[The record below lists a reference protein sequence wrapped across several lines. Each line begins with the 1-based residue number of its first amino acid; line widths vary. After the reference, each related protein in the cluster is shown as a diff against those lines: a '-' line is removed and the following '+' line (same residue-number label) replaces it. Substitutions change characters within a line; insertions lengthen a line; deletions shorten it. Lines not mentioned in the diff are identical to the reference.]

1 MLGGWDGGLLAL
13 RGPVVAWGS
22 IAAVAL
28 AFGLAVWIAPRLPA
42 RGRGAAL
49 RARIVQA
56 IVLLVCTATAL
67 VATGV
72 WVNRALV
79 AYGSWADLLDGGSQI
94 VSSRGYGAPVRE
106 DPGALASARTAPVTP
121 QQGDPLHDPALRG
134 LPGGSGAQ
142 TITVTIPGRSSDVTQ
157 EALVRLPAGY
167 MDSPTTRYPVL
178 LAFSGT
184 PGSPATW
191 MDALHLGERMD
202 ALTAQGRLAPAILVI
217 PVVYPGRLDTE
228 CVDPSSGHQR
238 YETWL
243 ADDVPAWIRTHLR
256 TIEDPRAWA
265 TIGYSAGG
273 WCATMLSVRHP
284 DLARA
289 SISLGGYF
297 QVLYTRGQ
305 EWTGPDEP
313 AYDLPALV
321 AREQPPVAMYAFAG
335 GEDPLPRR
343 SLPRMERA
351 VRGPTP
357 LTVERTPHGAHSL
370 TSWDAQVPRALT
382 WLAGHEAGFAPAR

>member
-1 MLGGWDGGLLAL
+1 MLGEEAGLLAL

-22 IAAVAL
+22 IAAVVL
-28 AFGLAVWIAPRLPA
+28 AFGVAVWIAPRLPA

-49 RARIVQA
+49 RARLVQA
-56 IVLLVCTATAL
+56 IALLVCTATAL
-67 VATGV
+67 AATGV

-79 AYGSWADLLDGGSQI
+79 AYGSWADLLGGGSQT
-94 VSSRGYGAPVRE
+94 VSSRSYGAPPRE
-106 DPGALASARTAPVTP
+106 DPGAVASARTAPVTP
-121 QQGDPLHDPALRG
+121 TQGDPLHDPALRG
-134 LPGGSGAQ
+134 LTGGSGAR
-142 TITVTIPGRSSDVTQ
+142 TVTVTIPGRASDVTQ
-157 EALVRLPAGY
+157 QALVRLPAGY
-167 MDSPTTRYPVL
+167 MDSPSRRYSVL
-178 LAFSGT
+178 LAFSGI

-228 CVDPSSGHQR
+228 CVDPSRGHQR

-243 ADDVPAWIRTHLR
+243 ADDVPGWIRTHLR
-256 TIEDPRAWA
+256 TIEDPQAWA
-265 TIGYSAGG
+265 TIGYSAGA

-289 SISLGGYF
+289 SVSLGGYF

-305 EWTGPDEP
+305 EWTRSDDP

-321 AREQPPVAMYAFAG
+321 AREHPPVTMYAFAG
-335 GEDPLPRR
+335 GEDPLPRV

-351 VRGPTP
+351 VQAPTA
-357 LTVERTPHGAHSL
+357 LTVTRSTYGAHSL
-370 TSWDAQVPRALT
+370 TTWDAQVPSALA
-382 WLAGHEAGFAPAR
+382 WLADHEAGFAPAR